1 MFQLK
6 TIRTKVSFFVAL
18 CLCIVFSATAWINGS
33 TSVRSLERIST
44 QAIDALHKAGKD
56 NAINTFASLE
66 TGTVGSLERGEML
79 VFSELLTSMG
89 QMNGVLEIG
98 LTDPTGKITYSSNA
112 ANIDT
117 AMDRQLFST
126 IVANGSR
133 LSEQE
138 VGETIILAKPHLME
152 SDCLRCHTKAKRDE
166 LSGVLFVHY
175 DLSAEYALKNQMLT
189 IADQSTRSSVKI
201 NIITGV
207 IGLLLA
213 VLSLYLMLGSLVQK
227 PLEKVRV
234 LIEKI
239 SLGHQTEPL
248 NLTQQDE
255 IGETARSM
263 DQLAHSLE
271 VEVVETIEQLSQ
283 GNLSVTVAPRDNDDV
298 VLTALNK
305 LCTDMNGVI
314 CEIDSAAGQI
324 SNGADQVSDTSQSL
338 SQGATE
344 QAAAMEQIS
353 ASMNELSGQTGANA
367 DNAKAANALTETTKS
382 QAVSG
387 QSQMQEMVQSM
398 VAINQ
403 SSQNISKIIKTIE
416 EIAFQTNLLALNAA
430 VEAARAGQ
438 HGKGFAVVAE
448 EVRNLAAR
456 SAKAAQE
463 TARIIEDSVSK
474 VEDGAQ
480 CANDTAVSLEN
491 IVNGIA
497 KITDLVSEITV
508 SSTEQAEGIAQI
520 STGLSQM
527 DKVTQQNTATSEE
540 SAASAEQLAAHATH
554 LRQLMER
561 FQTSS
566 TNSSRLLPPS

>member
-1 MFQLK
+1 MQLK
-6 TIRTKVSFFVAL
+6 TIRAKVSFLVAL
-18 CLCIVFSATAWINGS
+18 CLCLVFSATAWISGS
-33 TSVRSLERIST
+33 TSVRSLDKISS
-44 QAIDALHKAGKD
+44 QAIDALYAAGKD
-56 NAINTFASLE
+56 NAKNTFASLE
-66 TGTVGSLERGEML
+66 TGTVGSLERGEMF

-89 QMNGVLEIG
+89 QMKGVLEIG
-98 LTDPTGKITYSSNA
+98 LTDPTGKITYSSNDGS
-112 ANIDT
+112 IDT
-117 AMDRQLFST
+117 ILQQQLFADVVS
-126 IVANGSR
+126 NGSH
-133 LSEQE
+133 LFEQE
-138 VGETIILAKPHLME
+138 VGETIYLAKPHLME
-152 SDCLRCHTKAKRDE
+152 SDCLRCHTKAKRGE

-175 DLSAEYALKNQMLT
+175 DLSAVHALKNEMMA
-189 IADQSTRSSVKI
+189 IADQSTRSSIKVSI
-201 NIITGV
+201 VTGIV
-207 IGLLLA
+207 GLFLA
-213 VLSLYLMLGSLVQK
+213 VLCLYLMLGSLVQK

-234 LIEKI
+234 IIEQI
-239 SLGHQTEPL
+239 SLGRRAERL

-263 DQLAHSLE
+263 DQLAQSLE
-271 VEVVETIEQLSQ
+271 TEVVATIEQLSQ
-283 GNLSVTVAPRDNDDV
+283 GNLCVTVAPRDQDDV

-314 CEIDSAAGQI
+314 GEIDSAAGQI

-344 QAAAMEQIS
+344 QAAAMQQIS

-367 DNAKAANALTETTKS
+367 DNAKAANALTETTKV

-508 SSTEQAEGIAQI
+508 SSTEQAEGISQI

-527 DKVTQQNTATSEE
+527 DNVVQQNTATSEE
-540 SAASAEQLAAHATH
+540 SAASAEQLAAHANH
-554 LRQLMER
+554 LRHLMER

-566 TNSSRLLPPS
+566 ADPSRLLPPT